1 MSGSPYTFP
10 AALSKVETLKLI
22 ENVKFY
28 HSFGFRNDVSV
39 VGDYD
44 LGADIQHYP
53 FPARMDGMRVL
64 DIGPASGWFSFY
76 FEQLGADVTV
86 VETRGY
92 GDFDRYGAH
101 QYTGAAGA
109 PPDRMTSDGPVW
121 YGPVSQSF
129 WAAHDIIGSKVKYIN
144 GRIYEIGPELF
155 PEPFDFVFIGA
166 LLLHLRD
173 PIGALRA
180 ARSVCRGRLVA
191 TTYTWEEHDENPTPL
206 QIMPWTQIDDISWF
220 LPNKAA
226 LRHWTQAA
234 GFRDVNVESTIPYSQ
249 GRPVYNDAG
258 VEMNQS
264 RRLRVIDAC
273 V

>member
-1 MSGSPYTFP
+1 MSEGTYTFP
-10 AALSKVETLKLI
+10 AVLSQEDARKAI
-22 ENVKFY
+22 ENVQFY
-28 HSFGFRNDVSV
+28 HSFRFGNDVGV

-44 LGADIQHYP
+44 LAADIQHYP

-92 GDFDRYGAH
+92 GDFDRYGVH
-101 QYTGAAGA
+101 QYTGAEGS
-109 PPDRMTSDGPVW
+109 PPDRILPDGPVW
-121 YGPVSQSF
+121 YGPVSRSF
-129 WAAHDIIGSKVKYIN
+129 WAAHDIIGSRVKFIN
-144 GRIYEIGPELF
+144 ARIYEISPELF

-173 PIGALRA
+173 PIGAMRA
-180 ARSVCRGRLVA
+180 ARSVCRDRLVA
-191 TTYTWEEHDENPTPL
+191 TTYTWEEQDENPAPI
-206 QIMPWTQIDDISWF
+206 QIMPWTQIDNISWF

-226 LRHWTQAA
+226 LGHWAQAA
-234 GFRDVNVESTIPYSQ
+234 GFRDVNVDSTIPYTQ
-249 GRPVYNDAG
+249 GRPVYNDDG
-258 VEMNQS
+258 VEMNRS
-264 RRLRVIDAC
+264 RLLRVVDAR